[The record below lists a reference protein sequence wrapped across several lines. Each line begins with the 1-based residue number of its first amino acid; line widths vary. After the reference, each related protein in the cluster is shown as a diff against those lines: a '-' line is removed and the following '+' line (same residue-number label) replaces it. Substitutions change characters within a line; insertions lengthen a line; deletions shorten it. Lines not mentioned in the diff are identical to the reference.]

1 MSRRYR
7 ALAYLISAMAVVA
20 AGRAAASADFLPA
33 HAAEPSPVPSPTIA
47 AAAAVPATDDFLV
60 AVAPSPT
67 AAPSPSAEPA
77 LAETPAGAEPTQAP
91 EPVSTPAP
99 TPARPA
105 PTARPVVA
113 AAPTAQPVACAP
125 GAWFCYPRVGIS
137 GAIVP
142 YSDCSGSTDIG
153 TQIRSFMCL
162 SDRYLMGHAYTQ
174 FGRITQWQA
183 GDIVYAYGRTYTV
196 TGAVVARSC
205 EPPPFPLAPLSMQ
218 TSLSANTCGAVLVV
232 QAR

>member
-1 MSRRYR
+1 MNARYR
-7 ALAYLISAMAVVA
+7 WLAYLISAIAVVA

-33 HAAEPSPVPSPTIA
+33 HAAEKSTLPSPRTAASAVVPT
-47 AAAAVPATDDFLV
+47 TDDFLV

-67 AAPSPSAEPA
+67 AAPSPSADLA
-77 LAETPAGAEPTQAP
+77 LAETPVVEPAQAP
-91 EPVSTPAP
+91 EPVVTPAP
-99 TPARPA
+99 TPIRPA
-105 PTARPVVA
+105 PTARPVAA
-113 AAPTAQPVACAP
+113 AAPTAQPATCAP

-162 SDRYLMGHAYTQ
+162 SDHYLMGHAYTQ
-174 FGRITQWQA
+174 FGRITQWQS

-196 TGAVVARSC
+196 TGAIVARSC